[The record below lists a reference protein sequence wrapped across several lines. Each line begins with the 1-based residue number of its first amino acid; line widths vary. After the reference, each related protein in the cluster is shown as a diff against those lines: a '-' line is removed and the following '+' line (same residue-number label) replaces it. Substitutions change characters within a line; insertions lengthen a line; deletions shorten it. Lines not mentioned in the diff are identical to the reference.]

1 MINIMKTKMIM
12 VKSITKIRQRDRD
25 VEIEANIQN
34 EACLSKTMSIC
45 NKQRLRIFESQLI
58 KKLSNS
64 EAESKKALLIKKA
77 CSSPKAIPINKTKIK
92 SFSSMSSQLEA
103 HSQSPFC
110 S

>member
-1 MINIMKTKMIM
+1 MKR
-12 VKSITKIRQRDRD
+12 VSVRQCLY
-25 VEIEANIQN
+25 VISNAEA
-34 EACLSKTMSIC
+34 
-45 NKQRLRIFESQLI
+45 IFESQLI

-103 HSQSPFC
+103 HSQSPFY
-110 S
+110 SE